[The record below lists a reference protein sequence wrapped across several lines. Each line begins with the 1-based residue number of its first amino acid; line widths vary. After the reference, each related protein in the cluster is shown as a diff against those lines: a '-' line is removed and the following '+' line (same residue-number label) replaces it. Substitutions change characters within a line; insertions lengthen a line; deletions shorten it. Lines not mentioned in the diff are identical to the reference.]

1 MKKTYSASIVMLLAA
16 GVLAACDVMAQA
28 SASAPAMPAA
38 TGTFAV
44 VELVK
49 ALAWPIVAL
58 VIAGGFRRPI
68 AQFVSALGS
77 RITKLSLFKVELELV
92 AASSATITPLLDD
105 IRTATCPAEIS
116 DSSRMMLEQVQSG
129 TPADYALVSLGQG
142 EEWLTSRLY
151 IAAVMMERMRGVKAF
166 VFVERTP
173 TSERRFVAVAP
184 VRQLRWALSRRY
196 PWLEAAWLRGL
207 VSLYPAGPPA
217 NAPVL
222 PFGAQ
227 WPPDPRT
234 LAMPQP
240 LIVSDA
246 GGFEASRARQLVS
259 GLIESLQRDSIP
271 AVPPQPQPQ
280 SNGEWVTLRETT
292 QERASWVT
300 RELLGSLLP
309 QSAFDAWAN
318 GMRDAPRARRTRSV
332 LRTAA
337 PFVALLE
344 GDREFS
350 RLVNRQALLE
360 EIAASLGEEP
370 EGTTQ

>member
-1 MKKTYSASIVMLLAA
+1 MSKRQAAIAMALAVTCLLCVDA
-16 GVLAACDVMAQA
+16 LAQAMA
-28 SASAPAMPAA
+28 SASSPASAPSAGSLPP
-38 TGTFAV
+38 
-44 VELVK
+44 VELVN
-49 ALAWPIVAL
+49 ALAWPVVAL
-58 VIAGGFRRPI
+58 VLAGAFRRPI
-68 AQFVSALGS
+68 TQFVGALGS

-92 AASSATITPLLDD
+92 PASAATIMPLLDD
-105 IRTATCPAEIS
+105 IRTATNPAAIS

-129 TPADYALVSLGQG
+129 APADYALVSIGQG

-151 IAAVMMERMRGVKAF
+151 IAAVMMERMRGVKAL
-166 VFVERTP
+166 VFVERTA
-173 TSERRFVAVAP
+173 TTERRFIAVAQ

-207 VSLYPAGPPA
+207 VSQYPAGLPA
-217 NAPVL
+217 NPQAL
-222 PFGAQ
+222 PLGAV
-227 WPPDPRT
+227 WPPDPHT

-240 LIVSDA
+240 LVVSDT
-246 GGFEASRARQLVS
+246 GGFEAWSARQLVG
-259 GLIESLQRDSIP
+259 GLIQSLQRDTNP
-271 AVPPQPQPQ
+271 PVPPQPPG
-280 SNGEWVTLRETT
+280 NGEWVMLKGGT
-292 QERASWVT
+292 QERATWVT

-318 GMRDAPRARRTRSV
+318 GMRDAPRARRTRAV

-337 PFVALLE
+337 PFVALLD

-360 EIAASLGEEP
+360 EIASSLGEEP

>member
-1 MKKTYSASIVMLLAA
+1 MKKTHSTSIMLLLAA
-16 GVLAACDVMAQA
+16 GALAACDVMAQA
-28 SASAPAMPAA
+28 PASAPATPAS
-38 TGTFAV
+38 TGALSV

-77 RITKLSLFKVELELV
+77 RITKLSLFKVELV
-92 AASSATITPLLDD
+92 PASAATITPLLDD
-105 IRTATCPAEIS
+105 IRTATNPAAIS

-166 VFVERTP
+166 VFVERTS
-173 TSERRFVAVAP
+173 TTERRFVAVAP

-207 VSLYPAGPPA
+207 VSLYPQGLPA
-217 NAPVL
+217 NVPALPV
-222 PFGAQ
+222 GAK

-234 LAMPQP
+234 LAMPQQ
-240 LIVSDA
+240 LIVSDT
-246 GGFEASRARQLVS
+246 GGFEARQARQLVS
-259 GLIESLQRDSIP
+259 GLIESLQRDST
-271 AVPPQPQPQ
+271 PPDPQQPPRE
-280 SNGEWVTLRETT
+280 SEWVTLRTTT
-292 QERASWVT
+292 QERATWVT

-318 GMRDAPRARRTRSV
+318 GMRDAPRARRTRAV
-332 LRTAA
+332 LRGAA
-337 PFVALLE
+337 PFIALLE

-360 EIAASLGEEP
+360 EIATSLGEEP
-370 EGTTQ
+370 EEAAR

>member
-1 MKKTYSASIVMLLAA
+1 MKKTHSASIMMLLVA
-16 GVLAACDVMAQA
+16 GALAACNVMAQA
-28 SASAPAMPAA
+28 PASAPALPAS
-38 TGTFAV
+38 TGAISV

-92 AASSATITPLLDD
+92 PASAATIAPLLDD

-207 VSLYPAGPPA
+207 VSLYSAGLPA

-234 LAMPQP
+234 LVLSQP

-246 GGFEASRARQLVS
+246 GGFEAWQARQLVS

-271 AVPPQPQPQ
+271 AVPPQPQ

-318 GMRDAPRARRTRSV
+318 GMRDAPRARRTRAV
-332 LRTAA
+332 LRGAA
-337 PFVALLE
+337 PFIALLE
-344 GDREFS
+344 GDRDFS

-360 EIAASLGEEP
+360 EIATSLGEEP
-370 EGTTQ
+370 EEALH

>member
-1 MKKTYSASIVMLLAA
+1 MMKTHSTSIMMLLAA
-16 GVLAACDVMAQA
+16 GTLAAFDVIAQA
-28 SASAPAMPAA
+28 PASAPTMPPSAGA
-38 TGTFAV
+38 LSV

-68 AQFVSALGS
+68 AQFVGALGS

-92 AASSATITPLLDD
+92 PASAATITPLLDD
-105 IRTATCPAEIS
+105 IRTATNPAAIS

-166 VFVERTP
+166 VFVERTS
-173 TSERRFVAVAP
+173 TTERRFVAVAP

-217 NAPVL
+217 NVPALPV
-222 PFGAQ
+222 GAK

-240 LIVSDA
+240 LIVSDT
-246 GGFEASRARQLVS
+246 GSFEASRARQLVS

-271 AVPPQPQPQ
+271 AVPPQPL

-292 QERASWVT
+292 QERATWVT

-318 GMRDAPRARRTRSV
+318 GMRDAPRARRTRAV
-332 LRTAA
+332 LRGAA
-337 PFVALLE
+337 PFIALLE

-370 EGTTQ
+370 EGTAQ

>member
-1 MKKTYSASIVMLLAA
+1 MIKCQASTLLALA
-16 GVLAACDVMAQA
+16 VGGLVSVDVLAQA
-28 SASAPAMPAA
+28 LAPASSPASGA
-38 TGTFAV
+38 FAGTLPL

-49 ALAWPIVAL
+49 ALAWPVVAL
-58 VIAGGFRRPI
+58 LLAAAFRQPI
-68 AQFVSALGS
+68 TQFVGALGS

-92 AASSATITPLLDD
+92 PASAATVTPLLDD
-105 IRTATCPAEIS
+105 IRTATSPAAIS

-129 TPADYALVSLGQG
+129 APADYALVSIGQG
-142 EEWLTSRLY
+142 EEWLTSRLF
-151 IAAVMMERMRGVKAF
+151 IAAVMMERMRGVKVF
-166 VFVERTP
+166 VFVERTS
-173 TSERRFVAVAP
+173 TTERRFIAVAQ

-207 VSLYPAGPPA
+207 VSQYPAGLPA
-217 NAPVL
+217 NAQAL
-222 PFGAQ
+222 PLGAL

-240 LIVSDA
+240 LVVSDT
-246 GGFEASRARQLVS
+246 GGFEAWSARQLVG
-259 GLIESLQRDSIP
+259 GLIQSLQRDSAP
-271 AVPPQPQPQ
+271 PVPPQPS
-280 SNGEWVTLRETT
+280 SNGEWVTLKGGK
-292 QERASWVT
+292 QERTTWVT

-318 GMRDAPRARRTRSV
+318 GMRDAPRAQRTRAV

-337 PFVALLE
+337 QFVALLD

-350 RLVNRQALLE
+350 RLVSRQALLE

-370 EGTTQ
+370 EGTSQ

>member
-1 MKKTYSASIVMLLAA
+1 MKKTHFTSIKILLAA
-16 GVLAACDVMAQA
+16 GSLAVCDVMAQA
-28 SASAPAMPAA
+28 PALVPAMPLSA
-38 TGTFAV
+38 GTTSA

-49 ALAWPIVAL
+49 ALAWPVVAL
-58 VIAGGFRRPI
+58 LLAAGFRRPI
-68 AQFVSALGS
+68 TQFLGALGS

-92 AASSATITPLLDD
+92 PAAAATVTPLLDD
-105 IRTATCPAEIS
+105 IRTATSPAAIK
-116 DSSRMMLEQVQSG
+116 DSSRMLLEQVQSG
-129 TPADYALVSLGQG
+129 TPADYALVSIGLG

-166 VFVERTP
+166 VFVERTS
-173 TSERRFVAVAP
+173 TTERRFIAVAP

-196 PWLEAAWLRGL
+196 PWLEAAWVRGL
-207 VSLYPAGPPA
+207 VSLYPAGLPV
-217 NAPVL
+217 NAQAL
-222 PFGAQ
+222 PLGAQ

-240 LIVSDA
+240 LVVSDT
-246 GGFEASRARQLVS
+246 GGFEAWPARQLV
-259 GLIESLQRDSIP
+259 GGFIESLQRVSAP
-271 AVPPQPQPQ
+271 PVPPQSPRD
-280 SNGEWVTLRETT
+280 GEWVMLKGGK
-292 QERASWVT
+292 QERAAWVT

-318 GMRDAPRARRTRSV
+318 GMRDAPRARRTRAV

-370 EGTTQ
+370 EGTPQ